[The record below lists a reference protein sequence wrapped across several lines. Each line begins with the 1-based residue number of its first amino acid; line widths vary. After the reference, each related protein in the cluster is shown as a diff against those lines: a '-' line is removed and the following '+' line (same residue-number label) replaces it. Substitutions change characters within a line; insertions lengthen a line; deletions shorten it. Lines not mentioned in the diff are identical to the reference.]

1 MLTLRPNVFTHAPT
15 HLQLLAFLPCYYHA
29 SFSMPATFNPK
40 ANRQCHV
47 RSNFMLTFALSLHT
61 RNVMRAFFCAHVL
74 VLSYNCCKT
83 RLGIMQ
89 STVSTALTRQVAAS
103 AAEASE
109 NAPFDSSTLLDGDLH
124 FKKTQADSCEYH
136 HGRVHNVRGT
146 AVNPNPNDDS

>member
-1 MLTLRPNVFTHAPT
+1 M
-15 HLQLLAFLPCYYHA
+15 C
-29 SFSMPATFNPK
+29 
-40 ANRQCHV
+40 
-47 RSNFMLTFALSLHT
+47 
-61 RNVMRAFFCAHVL
+61 AFFCAHVL

-89 STVSTALTRQVAAS
+89 STVSTALTRQVAAVHYSKRAS

-109 NAPFDSSTLLDGDLH
+109 NAPFDSSMLLDGDLH

-136 HGRVHNVRGT
+136 RGRFHNVRGT